1 MLSERGRVVRRSR
14 RAHNPEI
21 GGSNPSPA
29 IGSDMNINADL
40 HIHSHF
46 SAATSPRMDLPTLA
60 VEARRKGIQLLGTG
74 DCLHPKWLQEVRELE
89 EQDGLFLFTS
99 ADAADETGGAVT
111 TAFVLTA
118 EVEDLRRVHHLL
130 IVPAI
135 SKAEE
140 LYESFRPYSPD
151 IDSDGRP
158 SLRLSGA
165 EIAEQ
170 ARDAGALIGP
180 CHAFT
185 PWTALYAY
193 HDSLTDCYGDMA
205 GYLSFVEL
213 GLSADSSYADR
224 IAELRDLTFLT
235 NSDAHSPY
243 PIRLAREFN
252 RFQMEGMSFTELQ
265 AAIQRERGR
274 KSVLNVGFPP
284 QEGKYNESACI
295 RCYTHYSLTEA
306 IAGRWRCD
314 CGGLI
319 KKGVRDRVNEL
330 ADCDGAHPEH
340 RPPYLHLIPLAE
352 VIGLAVQ
359 KSPSSK
365 TVQQVWEALLAEF
378 STEVT
383 VLIDTPLDSLEGTH
397 FEFNATALERVVEAI
412 RAFRDG
418 KIWILPGGG
427 GKYGAIQL
435 MTDTGEETRE
445 QGEDGPALEQE
456 RENGRKKQLS
466 LFDF

>member
-1 MLSERGRVVRRSR
+1 
-14 RAHNPEI
+14 
-21 GGSNPSPA
+21 
-29 IGSDMNINADL
+29 MNINADL
-40 HIHSHF
+40 HIHSRF

-89 EQDGLFLFTS
+89 EQDGIFFFKP

-111 TAFVLTA
+111 TAFVLTV
-118 EVEDLRRVHHLL
+118 EVEDMRRVHHLL

-140 LYESFRPYSPD
+140 LYESFRPYSQD

-165 EIAEQ
+165 EIAEY
-170 ARDAGALIGP
+170 ARDAEALIGP

-224 IAELRDLTFLT
+224 IEELHDLTFLT

-252 RFQMEGMSFTELQ
+252 RFHVECLSFDELK
-265 AAIQRERGR
+265 AAIKRERGR

-306 IAGRWRCD
+306 IARRWRCD

-319 KKGVRDRVNEL
+319 KKGVRDRVDEL
-330 ADCDGAHPEH
+330 ADCDGTHPEH

-365 TVQQVWEALLAEF
+365 TVQQIWESLLAEF
-378 STEVT
+378 GTEVT
-383 VLIDTPLDSLEGTH
+383 VLIDTPIDSFEGTH

-418 KIWILPGGG
+418 KIRILPGGG

-435 MTDTGEETRE
+435 TTDTGVDTRE
-445 QGEDGPALEQE
+445 QGEEPELEQE
-456 RENGRKKQLS
+456 RENRRKKQLS
-466 LFDF
+466 LLDF